1 MSMKILA
8 VTNQKSTGKSTLCF
22 HLGHLGVE
30 KSLRV
35 LLVNLDGQGSLDLV
49 FPANEGAAPS
59 LVASDLF
66 QLGANGEPVHGQPEY
81 LSENLAIFRAD
92 ETLFDLDAAPDSFL
106 KNLRVNLKQYDE
118 QFDLCIID
126 TPGRICMPLKA
137 AMVAADAVLCPVT
150 MGLFE
155 IAALADLWKFIQA
168 IKQKGL
174 NTQLRI
180 LGILPNK
187 INTKSREELE
197 GLAMLREQFG
207 DAIMPE
213 TLAERASVK
222 QALSRHRPVWLGTKG
237 AGHRTA
243 GLEWKSVCN
252 TILVKLGSIAK

>member
-49 FPANEGAAPS
+49 FPAIEGAAPA
-59 LVASDLF
+59 LVAADLF
-66 QLGANGEPVHGQPEY
+66 QLGSNGEPVEGQPEY
-81 LSENLAIFRAD
+81 LSDNLAIFRAD
-92 ETLFDLDAAPDSFL
+92 DKLFDLDAAPDSLL
-106 KNLRVNLKQYDE
+106 KNLRVNLKQYND

-137 AMVAADAVLCPVT
+137 AMVAADSVLCPLT
-150 MGLFE
+150 MGVFE

-197 GLAMLREQFG
+197 GLEELREQFG

-213 TLAERASVK
+213 MLAERASVK
-222 QALSRHRPVWLGTKG
+222 QALSRHRPVWRGTKG
-237 AGHRTA
+237 GGHRTA
-243 GLEWKSVCN
+243 GLEWKSVCT

>member
-49 FPANEGAAPS
+49 FPAN
-59 LVASDLF
+59 F
-66 QLGANGEPVHGQPEY
+66 QLGANGEPVEGQPEY

-106 KNLRVNLKQYDE
+106 KNLRVNLKQYDA

>member
-22 HLGHLGVE
+22 HLGHLGIE

-35 LLVNLDGQGSLDLV
+35 LLVNLDGQASLDLV
-49 FPANEGAAPS
+49 FQQTSSAPALTAY
-59 LVASDLF
+59 DLF
-66 QLGANGEPVHGQPEY
+66 TIGPKGELVEGEPEY
-81 LSENLAIFRAD
+81 LSENLAIFRAGAKMH
-92 ETLFDLDAAPDSFL
+92 ELDAAPDSFL
-106 KNLRVNLKQYDE
+106 KNLRVNLKQYDK

-168 IKQKGL
+168 VKQKGF

-197 GLAMLREQFG
+197 GLAMLREEFG
-207 DAIMPE
+207 SAILPE
-213 TLAERASVK
+213 MLAERASVK
-222 QALSRHRPVWLGTKG
+222 QAIARQRPVWLGTKG

-243 GLEWKSVCN
+243 ALEWKSVCTN
-252 TILVKLGSIAK
+252 ILVKLGSIAK

>member
-8 VTNQKSTGKSTLCF
+8 VTNQKSTGKTAVCF
-22 HLGHLGVE
+22 HLGHMGIKE
-30 KSLRV
+30 SLRV

-49 FPANEGAAPS
+49 FAKTSDAPA
-59 LVASDLF
+59 LLASDLF
-66 QLGANGEPVHGQPEY
+66 KVGPKGELVEGQPEY

-92 ETLFDLDAAPDSFL
+92 DTLFDLDAAPDSFL
-106 KNLRVNLKQYDE
+106 KNLRANLKQYDK

-168 IKQKGL
+168 VKQKGF
-174 NTQLRI
+174 NTQLKI
-180 LGILPNK
+180 LGILPNR

-197 GLAMLREQFG
+197 GLAMLRKQFG
-207 DAIMPE
+207 AAIMTE

-222 QALSRHRPVWLGTKG
+222 QAINRQRPVWLATKG

-243 GLEWKSVCN
+243 ALEWQSVCKN
-252 TILVKLGSIAK
+252 ILVKLGSIAK